1 MIVFIVVFTVV
12 FGRLWCGWACPQT
25 IFMEMV
31 FRKIEYW
38 IEGDAGEQ
46 RKLKNAPMNAEKF
59 FKKSSKH
66 TIFYILAF
74 IIGNTF
80 LSYIIGVEKLFQ
92 IISEP
97 VSQHVAGFIA
107 MLSFSAVFYWVFA
120 FFREQACTLVCPY
133 GRLQGVLLDEKSI
146 IVAYDFKRG
155 EPRGVKNSGDCV
167 DCSKCVDV
175 CPTGIDIRNGTQL
188 ECVNC
193 TACIDACNSIMDKVK
208 KPRGLIRY
216 DSHDGI
222 NKGVKL
228 SLNARNISYSLVL
241 VVLLIVLSVLL
252 MTRSPIQT
260 TILRT
265 PGVLYQDAGDGNLT
279 NLYNIKVINKT
290 SEIKPIELRLKSP
303 AGAISM
309 VGGELIVPE
318 AALKEAV
325 FFVKLKKESVKMVS
339 TPIEIDVISGGEVL
353 EEIETSFLGPNP
365 FRKKLGND
373 E

>member
-1 MIVFIVVFTVV
+1 MK
-12 FGRLWCGWACPQT
+12 Q
-25 IFMEMV
+25 
-31 FRKIEYW
+31 
-38 IEGDAGEQ
+38 
-46 RKLKNAPMNAEKF
+46 MNPEKF
-59 FKKSSKH
+59 FKKLSKH

-80 LSYIIGVEKLFQ
+80 LSYIIGVEKLFL

-97 VSQHVAGFIA
+97 VSQHIAGFIA
-107 MLSFSAVFYWVFA
+107 MVLFSALFYWVFA

-146 IVAYDFKRG
+146 VVAYDYKRG
-155 EPRGVKNSGDCV
+155 EPRGAKNAGDCV
-167 DCSKCVDV
+167 DCNHCVNV

-222 NKGVKL
+222 NKGQKL
-228 SLNARNISYSLVL
+228 SVTPRNIFYTIIL

-252 MTRSPIQT
+252 MTRSAIQT

-290 SEIKPIELRLKSP
+290 LESKPIELRLKSP
-303 AGAISM
+303 TGEISM
-309 VGGELIVPE
+309 VGGEMVVPGG
-318 AALKEAV
+318 ALKEAV
-325 FFVKLKKESVKMVS
+325 FFVKIKKETVHLTS
-339 TPIEIDVISGGEVL
+339 TPIVIDVISGGEVL
-353 EEIETSFLGPNP
+353 EEIDTSFLGPNP
-365 FRKKLGND
+365 YMKK
-373 E
+373 